1 MCLLLSLHGQK
12 KPCSV
17 QEHGYVSELDTISS
31 ESDQKQGHYVGSTIL
46 ENDEHHCTSAENLD
60 DEGSVV
66 KDYLQG
72 RSYDVLLALS
82 EEDEEWMSE
91 NEEVENWCGRD
102 NSDLQDKVEQNK
114 CDEGD
119 ISPPDNVGLD
129 NLENNL
135 LFEMRLCKRES

>member
-1 MCLLLSLHGQK
+1 
-12 KPCSV
+12 
-17 QEHGYVSELDTISS
+17 
-31 ESDQKQGHYVGSTIL
+31 
-46 ENDEHHCTSAENLD
+46 
-60 DEGSVV
+60 V

-119 ISPPDNVGLD
+119 ISPTDNAGLD

>member
-31 ESDQKQGHYVGSTIL
+31 ETDKKQGHYVGSTIL
-46 ENDEHHCTSAENLD
+46 ENDENHCTSAKNLD

-66 KDYLQG
+66 KDYLQS

-82 EEDEEWMSE
+82 EEDEEWMYE

-102 NSDLQDKVEQNK
+102 NSDLQDKVE
-114 CDEGD
+114 
-119 ISPPDNVGLD
+119 
-129 NLENNL
+129 
-135 LFEMRLCKRES
+135 